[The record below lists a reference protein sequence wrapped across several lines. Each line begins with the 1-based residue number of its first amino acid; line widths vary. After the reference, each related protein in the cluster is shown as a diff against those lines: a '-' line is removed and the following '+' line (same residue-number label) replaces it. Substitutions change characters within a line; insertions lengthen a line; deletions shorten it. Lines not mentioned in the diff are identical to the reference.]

1 MPALGESGYTWAR
14 HVLNAATEERP
25 HMAEKTAPGT
35 LLELLESG
43 AASHPAIVAP
53 GGPVVTYDSLRRQVR
68 ALAGQ
73 FRSMGIDRGDRVAIV
88 LPNGIEAIVTFLA
101 VGAAATAAPLNPA
114 YKAAEFEFY
123 MEDTNAKALITL
135 DEGGEEARSAA
146 QASVMDM
153 RVTIDE
159 EGVVSLTGPG
169 GSVES
174 PSPEPDDVALVLHT
188 SGTTSRP
195 KRVPLKHRNLT
206 ASVENIVETYD
217 LSDTDVSLCVMPLFH
232 VHGLVASTLST
243 LRSGGTVVVPPRFNP
258 LGFWPLVDEH
268 EATWFS
274 AVPTMFQALLSR
286 ARSGGGSQSA
296 GRLRFIRS
304 CSAALSPATMEQME
318 STFGVPVVEAYG
330 MTEAAHQ
337 MASNPLPPGDR
348 IPGSV
353 GPGTG
358 VEIGIMDDAGELQ
371 TTGTVGEVVI
381 SGPNVIRGYES
392 NPEANASSFV
402 GSWFRTGD
410 QGQLDEDGVLTLRGR
425 LKELINRSGEK
436 ISPLEID
443 EVLLSH
449 QAVSEAVA
457 FGVPHPAH
465 GEEPT
470 AAVVLGSDATERE
483 LVAHC
488 RASLASF
495 KVPRRI
501 HIVDAIPR
509 TATGKVQ
516 RRIVAEVIT
525 GAPST

>member
-1 MPALGESGYTWAR
+1 
-14 HVLNAATEERP
+14 
-25 HMAEKTAPGT
+25 MAEKTVPGT
-35 LLELLESG
+35 LLDLLESG
-43 AASHPAIVAP
+43 APSHPALVAP

-68 ALAGQ
+68 TLAEQ
-73 FRSMGIDRGDRVAIV
+73 LRSMGIDRGDRVAIV
-88 LPNGIEAIVTFLA
+88 LPNSIETIIAFLA
-101 VGAAATAAPLNPA
+101 VSAAGTAAPLNPA

-123 MEDTNAKALITL
+123 MDDTNAKALITPN
-135 DEGGEEARSAA
+135 DGGEEARSAT
-146 QASVMDM
+146 QASVMDI
-153 RVTIDE
+153 RAAVDE
-159 EGVVSLTGPG
+159 EGRVSLTGPG
-169 GSVES
+169 GATLSASVETALAA
-174 PSPEPDDVALVLHT
+174 PDDVALVLHT

-195 KRVPLKHRNLT
+195 KRVPLAHRNLT
-206 ASVENIVETYD
+206 ASVENIVETYG
-217 LSDTDVSLCVMPLFH
+217 LSDSDVSLCVMPLFH
-232 VHGLVASTLST
+232 IHGLVASTLST
-243 LRSGGTVVVPPRFNP
+243 LRSGGTVVVPSRFNP

-268 EATWFS
+268 GATWFS

-286 ARSGGGSQSA
+286 ARSAPKNA

-410 QGQLDEDGVLTLRGR
+410 QGQLDDSGVLTLRGR

-449 QAVSEAVA
+449 AAVSEAVA

-488 RASLASF
+488 RQSLASF

-525 GAPST
+525 GGPSA